1 MKRFS
6 HKQAEESNEI
16 NLTPMLDVIF
26 IMLIFFIVTTSFVKE
41 SGIKIDRPGAKTTK
55 SKMDTNIIIAVK
67 ADNEIWIDK
76 KPTDLHF
83 LGASIEQ
90 LKSQSIKNSVVIQA
104 DKNTATGF
112 LVKVMDKVRLSGI
125 SNISIATTKE

>member
-1 MKRFS
+1 MKRFL
-6 HKQAEESNEI
+6 HKGEEENNEI

-41 SGIKIDRPGAKTTK
+41 SGVKIDKPSAKTTK
-55 SKMDTNIIIAVK
+55 SKLNTNIIIAIK

-90 LKSQSIKNSVVIQA
+90 LKSQSIKNSVVIEA
-104 DKNTATGF
+104 DKQTQTGF

-125 SNISIATTKE
+125 SNISVATTKK